1 MLVRRLLASFPWK
14 FRKFISISTLLKLP
28 IAIEQFLH
36 QIYLFGFVYLR
47 FCSTVDDTT
56 VAKRLCWGRCGGF
69 IYRFSAKRFS
79 LDLSWAEATV
89 AAQRIQ
95 TDWSRLLVG
104 WNSASDGEL
113 WSGQRNSESLFSLM
127 LTLMCITIQLY
138 ITLQYNRI
146 QYNYTLQYNAWY
158 FCIMCNDQLTSPNT
172 CRSKIIWVS
181 VTKWVNQ
188 SITFKLPIQV
198 KNSQNRK
205 QNMLN
210 NNSQMS
216 VLQLLQV
223 MWIFKETIEFL
234 PHNIKGST
242 FQWGATSIWALPK

>member
-1 MLVRRLLASFPWK
+1 MLVRRLLASFPWE

-79 LDLSWAEATV
+79 LDLSWPRRLW
-89 AAQRIQ
+89 QRNGFKRK
-95 TDWSRLLVG
+95 TSGWLV
-104 WNSASDGEL
+104 SACDGAL
-113 WSGQRNSESLFSLM
+113 WSGQRNGESLFSLM
-127 LTLMCITIQLY
+127 LTNVHYNTIIHYITIQ
-138 ITLQYNRI
+138 YNTI
-146 QYNYTLQYNAWY
+146 QYNYTSQYNAWY

-181 VTKWVNQ
+181 VTK
-188 SITFKLPIQV
+188 
-198 KNSQNRK
+198 
-205 QNMLN
+205 
-210 NNSQMS
+210 
-216 VLQLLQV
+216 
-223 MWIFKETIEFL
+223 
-234 PHNIKGST
+234 
-242 FQWGATSIWALPK
+242 

>member
-1 MLVRRLLASFPWK
+1 MLVRRLLASFPWE

-28 IAIEQFLH
+28 IAIDQFLH
-36 QIYLFGFVYLR
+36 QIYLIDFVYLR

-56 VAKRLCWGRCGGF
+56 VANRLCWGRCGGF

-138 ITLQYNRI
+138 ITLHYITIQYNTI
-146 QYNYTLQYNAWY
+146 QYNYTSQYNAWY

-181 VTKWVNQ
+181 V
-188 SITFKLPIQV
+188 
-198 KNSQNRK
+198 KNSQNHK

-216 VLQLLQV
+216 VLFTNRGWRSWPITAKRDLKTCAPCTLL
-223 MWIFKETIEFL
+223 
-234 PHNIKGST
+234 
-242 FQWGATSIWALPK
+242 